1 MRGRR
6 EKVVSSRER
15 GESSKGSADRVPSFV
30 LLMSSVN
37 TTAAAAAAKDDVEN
51 RCQIWQLNKNSANS
65 EMNSVI

>member
-37 TTAAAAAAKDDVEN
+37 TTAAAAKDDVEN